1 MMHVFAICHGVKH
14 KKSKSDQL
22 KAHAVIEAQTH
33 QNSEKMRPWS
43 NPRGIL
49 GKEGEISG
57 PSSATVNALVMAKY
71 EHYNFEQAS
80 TGNS

>member
-1 MMHVFAICHGVKH
+1 MVLNIRKANLT
-14 KKSKSDQL
+14 QL

-49 GKEGEISG
+49 GKEDDISG

-71 EHYNFEQAS
+71 EHYNFKQAS